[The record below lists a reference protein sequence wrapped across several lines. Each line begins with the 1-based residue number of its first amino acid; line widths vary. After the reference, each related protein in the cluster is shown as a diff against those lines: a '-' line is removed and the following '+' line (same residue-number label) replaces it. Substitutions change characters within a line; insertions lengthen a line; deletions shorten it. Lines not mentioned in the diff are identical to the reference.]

1 MSEHNIFKEET
12 LQIIREVEDNPSVNQ
27 RALSRKLNVSL
38 GKINYLLR
46 ELIMKGIIKIA
57 GFSTNPEKG
66 KRLRYILTQKGM
78 EEKVSLTFHFLKAK
92 EREYRELKEEYE
104 KYRTTQLK

>member
-12 LQIIREVEDNPSVNQ
+12 LQIIREVEGNPSVNQ
-27 RALSRKLNVSL
+27 RILSRKLNVSL
-38 GKINYLLR
+38 GKINYLIR
-46 ELIMKGIIKIA
+46 ELIMKGAIKIA